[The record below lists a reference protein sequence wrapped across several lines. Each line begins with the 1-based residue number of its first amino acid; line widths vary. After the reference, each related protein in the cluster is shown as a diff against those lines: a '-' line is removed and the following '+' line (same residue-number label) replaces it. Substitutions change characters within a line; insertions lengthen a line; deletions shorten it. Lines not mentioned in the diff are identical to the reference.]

1 MKDIQVCLEDWSDGE
16 GETIQKGQRFR
27 WDYSDKTF
35 LFENFLTNSYTMVAG
50 LFQYI
55 LPLILTAVFYYR
67 IYKFLK
73 VMLDIGILSILN
85 CSFL

>member
-27 WDYSDKTF
+27 WDFSDKTF
-35 LFENFLTNSYTMVAG
+35 LFENFLTNSYTMVAV

-55 LPLILTAVFYYR
+55 LPLILITLFYCR
-67 IYKFLK
+67 IYNFLK
-73 VMLDIGILSILN
+73 VK
-85 CSFL
+85 

>member
-27 WDYSDKTF
+27 WDYSDKT

-55 LPLILTAVFYYR
+55 LPLILTSVFYYR

-73 VMLDIGILSILN
+73 VNSYIYMLLV
-85 CSFL
+85 FYRF